1 MLNYQSVRS
10 SEPQIRSNPALRHI
24 GTKSGFQAKLT
35 SIVESSNLPF
45 PTFQLVKDAS
55 QPILQ
60 TKQMYAWIRPKQLRA
75 QWLVLSDGLPLSL
88 LDPKDSSRMYSIR
101 IPFDKKQVQQLGPI
115 ICEAAWDAQEH
126 VLWIF
131 DVVFWEKQSVWSFL
145 PYSKRWDLV
154 KQVVGSILDCGHPMS
169 DAEVQVPTWQSLKDL
184 TNAEIED
191 PAFSIEFQP
200 EQAGQRRHL
209 FLLRDTRIAF
219 QPSNHHERK
228 MVSEV
233 AAIPS
238 KKQHFQQNQ
247 QRQQRQ
253 QRQQTPK
260 GPVCAIVEDPDEE
273 VVVEQ
278 PSEPLEPSQQYVVE
292 QTQPP
297 IIQVTKSTKFSSAIL
312 QKDPHSRVPD
322 SYRLTSST
330 KEDLGLAAIRS
341 LSMSKLLR
349 EALKQHPSVPVTI
362 EWYEPFQKYSV
373 QSIQTD

>member
-1 MLNYQSVRS
+1 
-10 SEPQIRSNPALRHI
+10 
-24 GTKSGFQAKLT
+24 
-35 SIVESSNLPF
+35 
-45 PTFQLVKDAS
+45 
-55 QPILQ
+55 
-60 TKQMYAWIRPKQLRA
+60 
-75 QWLVLSDGLPLSL
+75 
-88 LDPKDSSRMYSIR
+88 
-101 IPFDKKQVQQLGPI
+101 
-115 ICEAAWDAQEH
+115 
-126 VLWIF
+126 
-131 DVVFWEKQSVWSFL
+131 VFWEKQAVWSFL

-169 DAEVQVPTWQSLKDL
+169 DAEVQVPNWQSLKDL
-184 TNAEIED
+184 ANAEVND

-209 FLLRDTRIAF
+209 FLVRDTRIAF

-238 KKQHFQQNQ
+238 KKQHTQNQ
-247 QRQQRQ
+247 QISQQKN
-253 QRQQTPK
+253 PFK
-260 GPVCAIVEDPDEE
+260 ASECAIVEDPEQQE
-273 VVVEQ
+273 VVVLEQ
-278 PSEPLEPSQQYVVE
+278 MPVVK
-292 QTQPP
+292 Q
-297 IIQVTKSTKFSSAIL
+297 QVTQVGTNTKFCSAIL

-349 EALKQHPSVPVTI
+349 EALKQQPSVRVTI